1 MEYPYLVSVLL
12 PTRARPELMLQS
24 ITSIIE
30 KARHPEKVQILLKID
45 NDDME
50 SYVDYYSEIEK
61 ITPHYKVIYSPRGL
75 GYGDLHTHV
84 NDLCAIA
91 DGEYL
96 FLWNDDAELLTVEWD
111 KIMEEHSQGLHGTPI
126 AVIQIDDTAGWKFG
140 FPFVHREI
148 YRAIG
153 HFSLNAHNDTWMH
166 MVAEAAGVERM
177 EWRILTNHYRYD
189 LSADSKME
197 DETYTDVWNKQ
208 QGGYHQTHQLLMTP
222 EQIEL
227 RRQDSLKIRNLLD
240 RM

>member
-30 KARHPEKVQILLKID
+30 KARLPEKVQILLKID

-111 KIMEEHSQGLHGTPI
+111 KIMEEHSQGLHGPP
-126 AVIQIDDTAGWKFG
+126 DRDW
-140 FPFVHREI
+140 E
-148 YRAIG
+148 
-153 HFSLNAHNDTWMH
+153 
-166 MVAEAAGVERM
+166 
-177 EWRILTNHYRYD
+177 TNH
-189 LSADSKME
+189 
-197 DETYTDVWNKQ
+197 
-208 QGGYHQTHQLLMTP
+208 
-222 EQIEL
+222 
-227 RRQDSLKIRNLLD
+227 
-240 RM
+240 